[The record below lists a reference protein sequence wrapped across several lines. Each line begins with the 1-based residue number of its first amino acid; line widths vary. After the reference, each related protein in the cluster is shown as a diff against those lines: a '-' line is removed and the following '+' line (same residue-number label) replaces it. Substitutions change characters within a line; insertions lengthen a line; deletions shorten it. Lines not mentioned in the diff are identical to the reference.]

1 MKKVA
6 EVSVFKGCSDN
17 ITKKRS
23 ASFGTLSA
31 ITGQLGVGLGHFQRR
46 IGHSNCR

>member
-1 MKKVA
+1 MKKVD

-23 ASFGTLSA
+23 ASFGTLRATNDLLEDSFGW
-31 ITGQLGVGLGHFQRR
+31 IQCR